1 MGPYSHIFLAA
12 KLETCIQPDDLA
24 QYYWGAIFPD
34 IRYLAGMRRDQTH
47 VSIEKIRA
55 WQTHYP
61 QLGSF
66 LQGYQVHCL
75 LDLIDIVSVV
85 SKAFPFNTLRLILR
99 RTLTNH
105 QMAVLVELNFLRAAR
120 IEQFLSGSQNEITDL
135 LQIKP
140 AQIEAFSSGMRD
152 YLGNPSM
159 DTAIST
165 YQRLGMIDDMRIK
178 KYMHAALTLN
188 KNKLLL
194 NTLLH
199 GVKKSDL
206 EQSSL
211 KYVRFSMQVRGDR

>member
-1 MGPYSHIFLAA
+1 M
-12 KLETCIQPDDLA
+12 A

-47 VSIEKIRA
+47 VSIEEIQT
-55 WQTHYP
+55 WQTNYP

-85 SKAFPFNTLRLILR
+85 SKAFPFNALRLILH

-120 IEQFLSGSQNEITDL
+120 VEQFLTGSQNEITDL

-140 AQIEAFSSGMRD
+140 AKIEAFSSGMRD
-152 YLGNPSM
+152 YLSNPSM

-165 YQRLGMIDDMRIK
+165 YQRLGMIDDMRIN
-178 KYMHAALTLN
+178 KYMQAAQNLN
-188 KNKLLL
+188 KHRLLL
-194 NTLLH
+194 NILLR
-199 GVKKSDL
+199 GVENSGL
-206 EQSSL
+206 EESSL
-211 KYVRFSMQVRGDR
+211 KYVRSSMQVRGDR